1 MSNWKKSVNRVCRDI
16 AMELADMPLGFWIM
30 MFLLCGFMAGVIGIS
45 CAVKTGPAD
54 PAAEIRMVSA
64 VVQDTTERL
73 EKLNK
78 TVEDLTATIDAL
90 NIVMDGAT
98 EKNLADLEA
107 ATKKLDQSI
116 EALKAPP
123 KETP

>member
-1 MSNWKKSVNRVCRDI
+1 
-16 AMELADMPLGFWIM
+16 MELADMPLGFWIM